1 MSSHFESEP
10 LSVYIHFPF
19 CKHRCAYCD
28 FVTFAGRDFL
38 IPGYLNAL
46 RREINDSAQMPVDR
60 SVHSI
65 YLGGGTPSLL
75 GVDTWGT
82 ILGDLFALFDVRE
95 NSEITL
101 EMNPGT
107 IDQKYLLMLRKL
119 RINRLSIGMQSA
131 VDREL
136 ALLGRI
142 HGFTQFCETVRN
154 VKAAGFQNFSFD
166 LIYGIPEQT
175 LKSWDYSIQRA
186 LEFSPPHLS
195 LYSLTIEE
203 GTPFAK
209 QLADGTIQS
218 SDDDLMADMYD
229 LAMDTLA
236 SAGYVQY
243 EISNWAMVRLDGSL
257 NSCRHNLQYWRNLP
271 YLGLGPGAHGCI
283 SGKRIANTTSIEDY
297 IQRSKNE
304 NKRSFPLS
312 FATDSVQE
320 LNRDDEM
327 DETMMLGLRLTEEG
341 VSELE
346 FGNRFGTEPG
356 LCFGKIIDT
365 LVSQGLLERLTDS
378 RRTIRLTRRGRLLGN
393 QVFMQFV
400 GD

>member
-19 CKHRCAYCD
+19 CKHRCSYCD
-28 FVTFAGRDFL
+28 FVTVAGRDFL
-38 IPGYLNAL
+38 IPGYLNTL
-46 RREINDSAQMPVDR
+46 RREISDLAQMPVDR
-60 SVHSI
+60 NVHSI

-82 ILGDLFALFDVRE
+82 ILGDLFALFDVSE

-107 IDQKYLLMLRKL
+107 IDQNYLLMLRKL
-119 RINRLSIGMQSA
+119 RVNRLSIGMQSA

-142 HGFTQFCETVRN
+142 HDFTQFCETVKN
-154 VKAAGFQNFSFD
+154 VKAAGFQNFNFD
-166 LIYGIPEQT
+166 LIYGIPGQT
-175 LKSWDYSIQRA
+175 LKSWGYSLQRA

-203 GTPFAK
+203 DTPFAK
-209 QLADGTIQS
+209 QLVDGAIQPP
-218 SDDDLMADMYD
+218 DDDLMADMYD
-229 LAMDTLA
+229 LAMETLER
-236 SAGYVQY
+236 AGYVQY
-243 EISNWAMVRLDGSL
+243 EISNWATIGQDGSI

-271 YLGLGPGAHGCI
+271 YLGFGPGAHGCI

-304 NKRSFPLS
+304 NKGSFPLS

-320 LNRDDEM
+320 LDRDDEM
-327 DETMMLGLRLTEEG
+327 NETMMLGLRLTEEG
-341 VSELE
+341 VSEQE